1 MQINIVQSARNIS
14 SLFQIYDNT
23 KGNCSCRRN
32 YFGESERN
40 VVLQLAETRV
50 NNLNQLNI

>member
-1 MQINIVQSARNIS
+1 MQINIVHSARNIS

-50 NNLNQLNI
+50 NDLNQLNI